1 MTACRGGE
9 RVNEFDPESQFK
21 EWKGDFSQSE
31 EAREMAA
38 WAAKV
43 REQEEK
49 DAWIAQRKAQ
59 ERKALWE
66 KTKQWLLIALPI
78 VLALGTLILLGIP
91 GFTAIRAGDAAEAGD
106 YARAAGLYEWAGKW
120 SLFDK
125 IFEAS
130 KKAEENRT
138 MQRLLNC
145 SAGAADW
152 EIPKSAVRLTGT
164 AEGRSG
170 PITVE
175 LIADRDRI
183 WRITVTEHSEQEEI
197 GGQAA
202 RQLPERIYRAQTVDV
217 DAVTGA
223 TISSQA
229 ICRAASQALNSDEA
243 WAAGIYAWKFG
254 AITPMPPPS
263 PTPGPTPEELKVF
276 YYETELEEFTEKVGE
291 SVRLRVRAY
300 PEADFADAVYQWS
313 VSDPRRLTIT
323 VSEDTRTCTVLC
335 LKHEPGPVTLTVS
348 CNGVEKQIT
357 VYTRK

>member
-1 MTACRGGE
+1 
-9 RVNEFDPESQFK
+9 
-21 EWKGDFSQSE
+21 
-31 EAREMAA
+31 
-38 WAAKV
+38 
-43 REQEEK
+43 
-49 DAWIAQRKAQ
+49 
-59 ERKALWE
+59 
-66 KTKQWLLIALPI
+66 
-78 VLALGTLILLGIP
+78 
-91 GFTAIRAGDAAEAGD
+91 
-106 YARAAGLYEWAGKW
+106 
-120 SLFDK
+120 
-125 IFEAS
+125 
-130 KKAEENRT
+130 

-152 EIPKSAVRLTGT
+152 EIPRSAVRLTGT
-164 AEGRSG
+164 SEGRSG
-170 PITVE
+170 PVTVE
-175 LIADRDRI
+175 ILADKDRI
-183 WRITVTEHSEQEEI
+183 WRITVIEHSEEEEI

-202 RQLPERIYRAQTVDV
+202 RQLPERIYRAQSVDV
-217 DAVTGA
+217 DAVSGA

-229 ICRAASQALNSDEA
+229 ICRAVSLALNSDEA

-300 PEADFADAVYQWS
+300 PEADFADAAYQWS
-313 VSDPRRLTIT
+313 ISDPRRVKIT

-335 LKHEPGPVTLTVS
+335 LKHEPGPLTLTVS

>member
-1 MTACRGGE
+1 M
-9 RVNEFDPESQFK
+9 NEFDPESQFK

-38 WAAKV
+38 WAARV

-49 DAWIAQRKAQ
+49 EAWIAQRKAQ
-59 ERKALWE
+59 ERRALWE
-66 KTKQWLLIALPI
+66 KIKQWLLIALPI
-78 VLALGTLILLGIP
+78 VLVMGTLILLGIP
-91 GFTAIRAGDAAEAGD
+91 GFSAIRAGDAAEAGD
-106 YARAAGLYEWAGKW
+106 YAKAARLYERAGKW
-120 SLFDK
+120 GLFDR

-138 MQRLLNC
+138 AQRLLNC
-145 SAGAADW
+145 SAGAEDW

-164 AEGRSG
+164 SQGRSG
-170 PITVE
+170 PVTVE
-175 LIADRDRI
+175 LIADKDRI
-183 WRITVTEHSEQEEI
+183 WRITVTEHSEDEEI

-202 RQLPERIYRAQTVDV
+202 QQLPERIYRAQTVDV

-229 ICRAASQALNSDEA
+229 ICRAASQALNSDKA

-263 PTPGPTPEELKVF
+263 PTPGPKPEELKVF

-300 PEADFADAVYQWS
+300 PEADFSDAVYQWS
-313 VSDPRRLTIT
+313 ISDPRRVTIT
-323 VSEDTRTCTVLC
+323 VSEDTRYCAVLC
-335 LKHEPGPVTLTVS
+335 VKHEPGPLTLTVN